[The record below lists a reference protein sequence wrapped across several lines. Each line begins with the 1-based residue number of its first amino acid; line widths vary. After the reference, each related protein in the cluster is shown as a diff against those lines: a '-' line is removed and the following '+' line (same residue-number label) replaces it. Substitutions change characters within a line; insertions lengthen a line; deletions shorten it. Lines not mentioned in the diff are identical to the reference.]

1 MHLPRRLHSGLAY
14 APAPG
19 LSLQG
24 GMFLLVACAC
34 LTLIAS
40 EGLQLWRV
48 HRSNIEQAN
57 IVSANTARSLAEQ
70 ADATIK
76 TADTIAATL
85 VQRVEADGVTP
96 EARSRFYG
104 LMTSLAAALPAIHE
118 MGITDN
124 RGNAIVKALVPDPKG
139 LNYAERRYF
148 RYHATHRD
156 TTAFIGDSVQS
167 KIDHTYNITVSHR
180 INQPDGSFGGVVVAS
195 VSLQHF
201 QDLFD
206 QIQAK
211 SGGIIA
217 LVADD
222 QTVIVRSPP
231 LKGQI
236 SAPASKF
243 WHSLPQQSQ
252 TGTITFRSDFD
263 GVMRQGS
270 FHRLAHYPLTVLVA
284 QSVWD
289 VQSGWRSELL
299 SHGIIL
305 GCFLLAMIVVVSQAL
320 RASRLLNL
328 QATHDPLTG
337 LANRRSFDE
346 AIAHE
351 FRRHTRAR
359 QPFSVVMIDVD
370 KFKAYNDQYGHPA
383 GDACL
388 RAVAH
393 AIESCV
399 RRAGELPARYGG
411 EEFAVILPGY
421 DTQQAVTLAETMRLA
436 VSDLAIPH
444 AGSFY
449 GTVTLSLGVATW
461 MKGCR
466 ADDWSDLIQQ
476 ADTALYAAKSAG
488 RDRVMTHAFPAAQH
502 SGRSLVA
509 VTTSGH

>member
-1 MHLPRRLHSGLAY
+1 MRLPRRLHSGLANSS
-14 APAPG
+14 AAG

-24 GMFLLVACAC
+24 GMFLLVACVC
-34 LTLIAS
+34 MTLIAS
-40 EGLQLWRV
+40 EGLQLWHV
-48 HRSNIEQAN
+48 HSNNVAQAN
-57 IVSANTARSLAEQ
+57 IVAANTARSLAEQ

-85 VQRVEADGVTP
+85 AQRVEADGETP
-96 EARSRFYG
+96 EDRSRFYG

-124 RGNAIVKALVPDPKG
+124 RGNAIVKALVPDPQG
-139 LNYAERRYF
+139 LNYAERAYF
-148 RYHATHRD
+148 RYHATHRG
-156 TTAFIGDSVQS
+156 TAAYIGDPVQS

-180 INQPDGSFGGVVVAS
+180 IDRPDGSFGGVVVVS
-195 VSLQHF
+195 VSLEHF
-201 QDLFD
+201 QNLFD
-206 QIQAK
+206 EIQAK

-222 QTVIVRSPP
+222 QAVIVRSPP
-231 LKGQI
+231 LQGHA
-236 SAPASKF
+236 SAAASQC
-243 WHSLPQQSQ
+243 WRSLPPQAR
-252 TGTITFRSDFD
+252 TGTMTFRSDFD
-263 GVMRQGS
+263 GVIRHGS
-270 FHRLAHYPLTVLVA
+270 FHRLDHYPLTVLVA

-305 GCFLLAMIVVVSQAL
+305 VCFLVAMLVLGNQAL

-346 AIAHE
+346 AIAQE
-351 FRRHTRAR
+351 FRRHTRMR

-421 DTQQAVTLAETMRLA
+421 DRHHAFTLAEAMRLA

-444 AGSFY
+444 AGSLY
-449 GTVTLSLGVATW
+449 GIVTLSLGVATW
-461 MKGCR
+461 MNGCH
-466 ADDWSDLIQQ
+466 ADDWSDLLQQ

-488 RDRVMTHAFPAAQH
+488 RDRVMTHVFPAAQPNER
-502 SGRSLVA
+502 GLLAVA
-509 VTTSGH
+509 TGSD